1 MDPARFSVP
10 FSITRTPGAVGE
22 LMVPVEVSVRL
33 HGPWMTTGAPL
44 AGLLRLVREIGQS
57 VEPVWSVP
65 ALAAWV
71 SRAWSWVALRVWLAA
86 VLLVVTV
93 GGWTWPLLAA

>member
-22 LMVPVEVSVRL
+22 LIVPVEVRRTL
-33 HGPWMTTGAPL
+33 HGPWRTTGAPL
-44 AGLLRLVREIGQS
+44 AGVLSAVSEVGQS
-57 VEPVWSVP
+57 VEPEWSVP

-71 SRAWSWVALRVWLAA
+71 SRAWSWVAVRVWLAA

-93 GGWTWPLLAA
+93 GGWTWPLLDA